1 MDRLGVAAIWLISGI
16 LTNWTILKTLEYFLV
31 VWIGKLYNQ
40 TDKSLDSDTVNP
52 DIFSVWE
59 IIRAKPCGMD
69 IPGRRRVEAA
79 ARDGDRAGGS
89 PRTAG
94 HMAVR

>member
-1 MDRLGVAAIWLISGI
+1 M
-16 LTNWTILKTLEYFLV
+16 V

-59 IIRAKPCGMD
+59 IIRAKPCRG
-69 IPGRRRVEAA
+69 GGAVLA
-79 ARDGDRAGGS
+79 ARDADRAGGS